1 MAQKTSHRP
10 GAQRRHRSPTPHL
23 IDTPPSQTA
32 PIERLTLETLGV
44 GVDELCAVDADL
56 ARVVHA
62 IGPPPLWARRP
73 GFATLVRII
82 LEQQVSLAS
91 GAATYKRLRGA
102 LGPITAGSLVNLSL
116 AELRSQGVTRQKAG
130 YIIGLAHLIRHGDL
144 NLRRLRDA
152 DDRAARQ
159 VLVTVKGIGRW
170 TADIYLLM
178 ALGRP
183 DVWPEGD
190 LALRSAAR
198 KVKRLR
204 KLPTDTRLE
213 RMAARWR
220 PWRSIAARILWHHYL
235 SERKSRI

>member
-1 MAQKTSHRP
+1 M
-10 GAQRRHRSPTPHL
+10 
-23 IDTPPSQTA
+23 
-32 PIERLTLETLGV
+32 
-44 GVDELCAVDADL
+44 
-56 ARVVHA
+56 
-62 IGPPPLWARRP
+62 
-73 GFATLVRII
+73 
-82 LEQQVSLAS
+82 
-91 GAATYKRLRGA
+91 
-102 LGPITAGSLVNLSL
+102 NLSV
-116 AELRSQGVTRQKAG
+116 AELRSQSVTRQKAG